1 MKQSQYSILL
11 LALILGA
18 GSTAAAAAKLQPQP
32 ESDPLVTQVAPFET
46 VRGKV
51 RQVNDESFVLMVGEE
66 ALTIPLSESTKYFLD
81 DEEVRRNQVLKVGQE
96 VRVETADGVAVS
108 VTARSSS

>member
-1 MKQSQYSILL
+1 MKQSQHSILL

-18 GSTAAAAAKLQPQP
+18 GSTATAAAILDPP
-32 ESDPLVTQVAPFET
+32 SERDPLVTQAASFEA
-46 VRGKV
+46 VRGKI

-81 DEEVRRNQVLKVGQE
+81 DKEVRRNQVLKVGQE
-96 VRVETADGVAVS
+96 VRVETADGVALS